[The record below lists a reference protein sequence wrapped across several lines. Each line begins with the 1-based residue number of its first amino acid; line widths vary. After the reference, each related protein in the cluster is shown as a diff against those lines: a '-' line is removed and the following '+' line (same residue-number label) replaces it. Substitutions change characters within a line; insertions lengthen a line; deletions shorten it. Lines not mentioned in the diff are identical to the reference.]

1 MVDMNNLKVG
11 PIKPM
16 SEEEIKKLHFKF
28 KESDFNII
36 EQAKQQIIEY
46 CYTDPEQAEICN
58 TILLGLDLIMFKIKL
73 AINHQ
78 NYDTER
84 KECNQPSD

>member
-1 MVDMNNLKVG
+1 MVDADNLKVG

-36 EQAKQQIIEY
+36 EKAKQQIIEY
-46 CYTDPEQAEICN
+46 CYDSPEQAEICDN
-58 TILLGLDLIMFKIKL
+58 ILLGLDLIMFKIRL

-78 NYDTER
+78 NNE
-84 KECNQPSD
+84 NS

>member
-1 MVDMNNLKVG
+1 MVDMDNLKVG
-11 PIKPM
+11 PIKPV

-36 EQAKQQIIEY
+36 EKAKQRLIEY
-46 CYTDPEQAEICN
+46 CYTSLEQAKICDS
-58 TILLGLDLIMFKIKL
+58 ILLGLDLIMFKIRL

-78 NYDTER
+78 NNE
-84 KECNQPSD
+84 NS

>member
-28 KESDFNII
+28 KESDFNVI
-36 EQAKQQIIEY
+36 EKAKQQIIEY
-46 CYTDPEQAEICN
+46 CYTDPEQAEICDS
-58 TILLGLDLIMFKIKL
+58 ILLGLDLTVLKIKL

-78 NYDTER
+78 DNE
-84 KECNQPSD
+84 NS

>member
-16 SEEEIKKLHFKF
+16 SEEEIKKLHIKF

-36 EQAKQQIIEY
+36 EKAKQQIIEY
-46 CYTDPEQAEICN
+46 CYDSPEQAEICDS
-58 TILLGLDLIMFKIKL
+58 ILLGLDLIMFKMRV
-73 AINHQ
+73 AINSQ
-78 NYDTER
+78 DNE
-84 KECNQPSD
+84 NS